1 MNNLKMFPLLMKF
14 QELVYALR
22 GENKL
27 KIVVEKEPNPRG
39 LEMTADFQVSMKSQ
53 LQSHR
58 ENVVT
63 WRTWTSLCWILWLE
77 LYPDTGPAREDTHL
91 DICNDKDGFSWSPR
105 FFFIFK
111 ICYQGDDKIKFYNFC
126 NRDT

>member
-22 GENKL
+22 GKNKL
-27 KIVVEKEPNPRG
+27 KIVVEKDPNPRG

-58 ENVVT
+58 E
-63 WRTWTSLCWILWLE
+63 CGYLE
-77 LYPDTGPAREDTHL
+77 DL
-91 DICNDKDGFSWSPR
+91 NFSMLNPMVGTMS
-105 FFFIFK
+105 
-111 ICYQGDDKIKFYNFC
+111 
-126 NRDT
+126 